1 MSITHGDKE
10 QCNDSSATHI
20 KCKNAAMIN
29 SCALDVQAI
38 PLNVKFH
45 NAWRSA
51 ACSYPPLLMG
61 HMEGRI
67 KVSVH
72 PGQFCRARG
81 LCLSTRPY
89 FFNPK
94 VAHNSR

>member
-72 PGQFCRARG
+72 PG
-81 LCLSTRPY
+81 
-89 FFNPK
+89 
-94 VAHNSR
+94 NSAEREASVSVQDLIFLILK